1 MPTIPRRAYARPS
14 VDYLNALRP
23 EVVAAVAAVA
33 HLRGKSGIM
42 SIAYR
47 ENIEQGLLLILA
59 TDFWWT
65 FEEVYRRNTQNGFYK
80 KWIEYRDSE
89 GS

>member
-1 MPTIPRRAYARPS
+1 MPTIPRAAYARPS
-14 VDYLNALRP
+14 VEYLTALRP
-23 EVVAAVAAVA
+23 EVVAAVEAVA
-33 HLRGKSGIM
+33 HRPGKSGVM

-59 TDFWWT
+59 TDMWWS
-65 FEEVYRRNTQNGFYK
+65 FQEVYRKNSQNGFYK
-80 KWIEYRDSE
+80 KWIEYRDSK

>member
-1 MPTIPRRAYARPS
+1 MPTIPRAAYVRPS
-14 VDYLNALRP
+14 VEYLDALRP
-23 EVVAAVAAVA
+23 EVMEAVAAVS
-33 HLRGKSGIM
+33 HRPGKSGVM
-42 SIAYR
+42 AIASR

-59 TDFWWT
+59 TDMWWS
-65 FEEVYRRNTQNGFYK
+65 FQEVYRKNSQNGFYK

>member
-1 MPTIPRRAYARPS
+1 MPTIPRAAYVRPS
-14 VDYLNALRP
+14 VEYLNALRP
-23 EVVAAVAAVA
+23 EVIAAVEAVS
-33 HLRGKSGIM
+33 HRPGKSGVM

-59 TDFWWT
+59 TDFWWS
-65 FEEVYRRNTQNGFYK
+65 FEDIYRRNTQTGLYK
-80 KWIEYRDSE
+80 NWTEYKDSK